1 MKYGDILGGFKKG
14 VSENVDSKADWK
26 GLAKELE
33 KTRKALEKSSEI
45 QKKLEQSNQ
54 AIIDENEKLAEE
66 LKSVAFNSSKGKEI
80 RAKMAANDKEYKS
93 NSSKLSSAITN
104 TNAAKEEAAGITEQ
118 LSEAKGFKGL
128 TKNLGATAAETQV
141 LGASVGEF
149 LGAIE
154 AGPAALV
161 AVAATVVAEVSK
173 MTYEM
178 MAEQNEAMVK
188 LERAT
193 GGLASAA
200 TLGTN
205 RFGKLEGSIST
216 IGDVTRRAN
225 ISLEE
230 FSDAMTAFYTGG
242 GGHTM
247 GTSDI
252 RQRKTAMMDLGI
264 WGARIK
270 KLYNAD
276 IIPAVRTLF
285 QNWGQDGIMSLTD
298 MMHDGVMQAKAEG
311 LDPEQFA
318 KNMNDVAK
326 MSGKLTFKNGVKGM
340 KDMAMYATKM
350 GVGVDDI
357 ASGFSEMNSFTD
369 IFENQARLA
378 AMGFNNLGGAQG
390 KVFGQRMQ
398 GDAQGAYMTELE
410 GIVRDLQNQ
419 GGIDS
424 KTGNLT
430 ERGQFMLGPNG
441 LKYSQEQIQAVVN
454 VTHGMK
460 NLGLTLKQALKPMNE
475 LPDSVKK
482 MLRANEEANKTL
494 GEQWAQT
501 TGEFKAAVT
510 DRMALL
516 FGPFLD
522 KLASWLGKWNAE
534 SQSEDAIERAK
545 KAGVSQDVIDQV
557 KESSGTESKWG
568 IGKAFKNGAIN
579 ALLGPAIGTMF
590 QDFNDPGVTGSP
602 EEIAKFN
609 EELNK
614 ATDEA
619 EKAKIKQEMYNSTVA
634 DSVSAVNANNAATA
648 ENTELKSKENKTI
661 KDQLTLERQKKAEF
675 ARANQGAILD
685 AAMRDLVK
693 YGSVASIK
701 QMSVPGMDAQ
711 YKKSQEAEKAAA
723 VAPIVNVT
731 TNTKV
736 DAFTG
741 DAKTAVQKG

>member
-14 VSENVDSKADWK
+14 VSEQVDSKAEWK
-26 GLAKELE
+26 GPAKELE
-33 KTRKALEKSSEI
+33 KTRKAIEKSTAE
-45 QKKLEQSNQ
+45 QKKLEETNKKLL
-54 AIIDENEKLAEE
+54 AEREKLNDELSKVSPNSKRAKEIKKELASNEKE
-66 LKSVAFNSSKGKEI
+66 F
-80 RAKMAANDKEYKS
+80 KS
-93 NSSKLSSAITN
+93 NWGKMSSSIAASTEAKKDAADITMQLN
-104 TNAAKEEAAGITEQ
+104 EE
-118 LSEAKGFKGL
+118 KGFKGL
-128 TKNLGATAAETQV
+128 AKNLGQTATQT
-141 LGASVGEF
+141 EF
-149 LGAIE
+149 LGVSVGDFLGTMQ
-154 AGPAALV
+154 AGPAALLT
-161 AVAATVVAEVSK
+161 VAATVMAEVSK

-178 MAEQNEAMVK
+178 MKEQNEAMIN
-188 LERAT
+188 LERST

-205 RFGKLEGSIST
+205 KFGRLEGSIST
-216 IGDVTRRAN
+216 VGDVTRRAN
-225 ISLEE
+225 VSLEQ
-230 FSDAMTAFYTGG
+230 FSDAMTEFFQGG

-247 GTSDI
+247 GTGDL

-270 KLYNAD
+270 KLYGAD
-276 IIPAVRTLF
+276 IIPAIRTLF
-285 QNWGQDGIMSLTD
+285 QNWGEDGIMSLTE
-298 MMHDGVMQAKAEG
+298 MMHDGVMQAKSEG

-340 KDMAMYATKM
+340 KEMAMYATKM
-350 GVGVDDI
+350 GANVEDI
-357 ASGFSEMNSFTD
+357 ANGFSEMNSFTD
-369 IFENQARLA
+369 IFENQARLG
-378 AMGFNNLGGAQG
+378 AMGFNNLGASQG

-398 GDAQGAYMTELE
+398 GDSLGAYQTELE
-410 GIVRDLQNQ
+410 GIVQDLQNR
-419 GGIDS
+419 GGIDT
-424 KTGNLT
+424 KTGDLT
-430 ERGQFMLGPNG
+430 AQGQFMLGPNG

-460 NLGLTLKQALKPMNE
+460 KWNMSLKQAVKPME
-475 LPDSVKK
+475 EWPDSIK
-482 MLRANEEANKTL
+482 RAMKAQEEANKTL

-568 IGKAFKNGAIN
+568 VGKALKNGAIN

-614 ATDEA
+614 VTDEA

-685 AAMRDLVK
+685 SAMRDLVK
-693 YGSVASIK
+693 YGSVAAIK
-701 QMSVPGMDAQ
+701 TMSVPSMDAQ
-711 YKKSQEAEKAAA
+711 YKKSQEEQKAAA
-723 VAPIVNVT
+723 QAPVINIT

-736 DAFTG
+736 DAITG
-741 DAKTAVQKG
+741 DIQTAISKG

>member
-14 VSENVDSKADWK
+14 VSEQADSKADWK

-33 KTRKALEKSSEI
+33 KTRKAIEKAAEVQRKLEKS
-45 QKKLEQSNQ
+45 NQ
-54 AIIDENEKLAEE
+54 DLIDENEKLAED
-66 LKSVAFNSSKGKEI
+66 LKGVAPNSSKGKEI
-80 RAKMAANDKEYKS
+80 RTKMAANDKEYKS

-104 TNAAKEEAAGITEQ
+104 TTAAKEEAADITDQ

-128 TKNLGATAAETQV
+128 STNLGATAAQTEV
-141 LGASVGEF
+141 LGTSVGEF

-178 MAEQNEAMVK
+178 MQEQNEAMIK

-230 FSDAMTAFYTGG
+230 FSDAMTAFYADG

-247 GTSDI
+247 GTGDL
-252 RQRKTAMMDLGI
+252 RQRKTAMMDSGA

-270 KLYNAD
+270 KLYGAD
-276 IIPAVRTLF
+276 IIPAIRTLF

-340 KDMAMYATKM
+340 KEMAMYATKM
-350 GVGVDDI
+350 GVGVEDI
-357 ASGFSEMNSFTD
+357 ANGFSEMNSFTD
-369 IFENQARLA
+369 IFENQARLG
-378 AMGFNNLGGAQG
+378 AMGFNTLGASQG

-398 GDAQGAYMTELE
+398 GDATGAYMTEL
-410 GIVRDLQNQ
+410 GSIVQDLQNR
-419 GGIDS
+419 GGVDS
-424 KTGNLT
+424 KTGDLT
-430 ERGQFMLGPNG
+430 AQGQFMLGPNG
-441 LKYSQEQIQAVVN
+441 LKYSQEQIQAVIN

-460 NLGLTLKQALKPMNE
+460 KWNMSLKDAIKPMAE
-475 LPDSVKK
+475 WPESIKEAMK
-482 MLRANEEANKTL
+482 AQERANRTL
-494 GEQWAQT
+494 SEQWAIT

-510 DRMALL
+510 DRLALL
-516 FGPFLD
+516 FGPFLESLAN
-522 KLASWLGKWNAE
+522 KLGEWNTE
-534 SQSEDAIERAK
+534 SQTVEAYKNAVKTGDYTGADAALLEAGGKENTKFEKLKSSMWNTVTNPFDAIMSGLGFNTPGAREFDADQKNIDSSKVILDVSKLSEEEQTKLQDNLNKSADAIESNTEA
-545 KAGVSQDVIDQV
+545 IDQN
-557 KESSGTESKWG
+557 TASKKLETKS
-568 IGKAFKNGAIN
+568 ITDQIQAERDKKRE
-579 ALLGPAIGTMF
+579 F
-590 QDFNDPGVTGSP
+590 Q
-602 EEIAKFN
+602 
-609 EELNK
+609 
-614 ATDEA
+614 
-619 EKAKIKQEMYNSTVA
+619 
-634 DSVSAVNANNAATA
+634 
-648 ENTELKSKENKTI
+648 
-661 KDQLTLERQKKAEF
+661 
-675 ARANQGAILD
+675 RANQGAILD
-685 AAMRDLVK
+685 SAMRDLVK
-693 YGSVASIK
+693 SGSVAAIK
-701 QMSVPGMDAQ
+701 QMSVPSMDAQ
-711 YKKSQEAEKAAA
+711 YKKSQEDQKAAA
-723 VAPIVNVT
+723 AAPTTVT
-731 TNTKV
+731 TNVTV
-736 DAFTG
+736 DPISG
-741 DAKTAVQKG
+741 GMKTAVQKG

>member
-1 MKYGDILGGFKKG
+1 VKYGDILGGFKKG
-14 VSENVDSKADWK
+14 VQEHSDSKSNWK
-26 GLAKELE
+26 ELTKELE
-33 KTRKALEKSSEI
+33 KTRKAIEKSTAEE
-45 QKKLEQSNQ
+45 KKLEDINR
-54 AIIDENEKLAEE
+54 KLLAERQK
-66 LKSVAFNSSKGKEI
+66 LINDSKNVAKGSAKGKEI
-80 RAKMAANDKEYKS
+80 AKKLADNSKQYSSNAKRL
-93 NSSKLSSAITN
+93 NSSVTASN
-104 TNAAKEEAAGITEQ
+104 QAKKDIPEITEQ
-118 LSEAKGFKGL
+118 LNEAKGFKGL
-128 TKNLGATAAETQV
+128 AKNMGQTAAETEL
-141 LGASVGEF
+141 LGTSMGEF
-149 LGAIE
+149 MGAVE

-178 MAEQNEAMVK
+178 MKEQNEAMIN
-188 LERAT
+188 LERST

-205 RFGKLEGSIST
+205 SFGRLEGSIST
-216 IGDVTRRAN
+216 VGDVTRRAN
-225 ISLEE
+225 ISIEQ
-230 FSDAMTAFYTGG
+230 FSEAMQGFFTGG

-247 GTSDI
+247 GTGDL

-264 WGARIK
+264 WGAKIK
-270 KLYNAD
+270 KLYGAD
-276 IIPAVRTLF
+276 IIPAIRTLF
-285 QNWGQDGIMSLTD
+285 QNWGQDGIMALTD

-357 ASGFSEMNSFTD
+357 ANGFSEMNSFTD
-369 IFENQARLA
+369 IFENQAHLG

-390 KVFGQRMQ
+390 RVYGQRMQ
-398 GDAQGAYMTELE
+398 GDAQGAYMTEME
-410 GIVRDLQNQ
+410 SIVKDLQNQ

-424 KTGNLT
+424 KTGDLT
-430 ERGQFMLGPNG
+430 AQGQFMLGPNG
-441 LKYSQEQIQAVVN
+441 LKYSQEQIQSVIN

-460 NLGLTLKQALKPMNE
+460 NLGLTLKQALRPMSE

-482 MLRANEEANKTL
+482 MLKANEEANKTL
-494 GEQWAQT
+494 SEQWSQT

-510 DRMALL
+510 DRLALL

-522 KLASWLGKWNAE
+522 GLSKWLGKWNAE
-534 SQSEDAIERAK
+534 SQSADAIERAK

-557 KESSGTESKWG
+557 KKDSGTESKWG
-568 IGKAFKNGAIN
+568 VGKAIKNGLMFAV
-579 ALLGPAIGTMF
+579 AGVGLGGMF
-590 QDFNDPGVTGSP
+590 QDYSDPGVTGDP
-602 EEIAKFN
+602 EDIAKFN

-614 ATDEA
+614 ATDAA
-619 EKAKIKQEMYNSTVA
+619 EKSKIKQEMYNATVG
-634 DSVSAVNANNAATA
+634 DSVSAVNANNEAIDQNTA
-648 ENTELKSKENKTI
+648 SKKLETKSIT
-661 KDQLTLERQKKAEF
+661 DQIQAERDKKREF
-675 ARANQGAILD
+675 QRANQGAILD
-685 AAMRDLVK
+685 SAMRDLVK
-693 YGSVASIK
+693 YGTVANIK
-701 QMSVPGMDAQ
+701 QMSVPNMDEQ
-711 YKKSQEAEKAAA
+711 YKKSQEDQKAAA
-723 VAPIVNVT
+723 APIVTVT